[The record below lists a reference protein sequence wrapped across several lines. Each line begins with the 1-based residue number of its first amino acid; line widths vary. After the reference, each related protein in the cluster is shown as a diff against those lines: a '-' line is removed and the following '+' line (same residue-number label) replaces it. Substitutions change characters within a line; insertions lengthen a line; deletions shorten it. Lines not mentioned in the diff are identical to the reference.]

1 MAVTSG
7 CLGLIGN
14 SESSV
19 VVGSVW
25 LANNH
30 SDEKDFQIVLE
41 RDGET
46 VHDSTHTLSGDAREE
61 ADTSG
66 ETDTSSVMIECTW
79 GSESDSYTL
88 KARVDDNE
96 WEEYHLNEEVDD
108 DTECVVID
116 VWYAWRDVEEFTL
129 ITSSDCTNISDIEG
143 GCAGAESN
151 S

>member
-7 CLGLIGN
+7 CLDVIDN

-30 SDEKDFQIVLE
+30 SDEKDFQIIIE
-41 RDGET
+41 QDGET
-46 VHDSTHTLSGDAREE
+46 VHDSTHTLSGEAREE
-61 ADTSG
+61 ADTSN
-66 ETDTSSVMIECTW
+66 DTGSSSVMIDCTW
-79 GSESDSYTL
+79 ENESDSYTL
-88 KARVDDNE
+88 KARVDDDE
-96 WEEYHLNEEVDD
+96 LEEYHLNEEVDD
-108 DTECVVID
+108 DTECIVID

-129 ITSSDCTNISDIEG
+129 ITSSDCNNISDIEG
-143 GCAGAESN
+143 GCGEAESH